1 MATAAILN
9 LDRGLRKG
17 TTPLNKS
24 PQACVQNRAY
34 TANIFTHFLS
44 FKNVIYTE
52 LRQGVKV
59 SKSLQI
65 YITLSPKF
73 FSTPHSKWTT
83 PNYLSPQIHLSTAV
97 AYALDMHKS
106 HPLFTKIHTNCLRDT
121 EHTKNKHNF
130 TLQVQILTS
139 KVKHPLKSANSIQF
153 TTLSGVGEPQ
163 ISVGKMCIIIIQWY
177 DL

>member
-83 PNYLSPQIHLSTAV
+83 PNYLSTQTHLSTAV
-97 AYALDMHKS
+97 AYMHQICIKVIRFSPKFTQIASESQNILKTNIILHYRYKS
-106 HPLFTKIHTNCLRDT
+106 SHLRS
-121 EHTKNKHNF
+121 N
-130 TLQVQILTS
+130 
-139 KVKHPLKSANSIQF
+139 
-153 TTLSGVGEPQ
+153 TLSNLLIQSSLPPYLVQGNLRLAQ
-163 ISVGKMCIIIIQWY
+163 GKCA
-177 DL
+177 